1 MIRLQAQHLSKRFSS
16 GSSNVAAVSDVSLTL
31 QAGET
36 LAITGASGSGKSTLL
51 SLLAGLEHPDSG
63 SVTVEGNNL
72 TSMNETQLA
81 VFRGQRMGIVF
92 QSFRLLP
99 QLSALENV
107 RIPLDLAGLDRANE
121 RALHWLAEV
130 GMQARAQH
138 LPSQLSGGEQQ
149 RIALARALVVEPAVL
164 LADEPTGNLDS
175 KNGSL
180 VEKLLFKMAKAQK
193 TALILVT
200 HDARLAR
207 KANRMLPMK
216 DGKLA
221 RP

>member
-51 SLLAGLEHPDSG
+51 SLLAGLERPDSG
-63 SVTVEGNNL
+63 SVIVEDNNL

-81 VFRGQRMGIVF
+81 VFRGRRMGIVF

-130 GMQARAQH
+130 GMQSRAQH

-193 TALILVT
+193 TTLVLVT
-200 HDARLAR
+200 HDSRLAR
-207 KANRMLPMK
+207 KAQRVLPMK

-221 RP
+221 RA